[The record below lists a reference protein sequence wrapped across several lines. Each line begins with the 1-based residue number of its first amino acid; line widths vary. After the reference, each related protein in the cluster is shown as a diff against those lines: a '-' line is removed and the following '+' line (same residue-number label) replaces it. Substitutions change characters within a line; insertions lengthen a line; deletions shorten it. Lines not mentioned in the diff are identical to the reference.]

1 MSELL
6 SDVYQYIESFVRSWG
21 YFAVFILM
29 FFESA
34 CIPIPSEVTMVF
46 AGFMVSRGI
55 MNLWLVTAAGTI
67 ANVAGSIATYY
78 IGAKGGRPLVQRYGK
93 YVLISHKKLDTA
105 DRWFGK
111 YGEWAVFISRLL
123 PGVRTFI
130 SLPAGVARMD
140 VGRFLLYST
149 IGCVPWC
156 FMLTYIGFKMGEN
169 WESVLYYYHRFEYLI
184 IGIIVLAI
192 IILVVLWIYRSKKS
206 KVNNTEKT

>member
-55 MNLWLVTAAGTI
+55 MNLWLVTAVGTL

-78 IGAKGGRPLVQRYGK
+78 IGAKGGRPLVERYGK

-184 IGIIVLAI
+184 IGVIVLAI

>member
-21 YFAVFILM
+21 YFAVFVLM

-55 MNLWLVTAAGTI
+55 MNLWLVTAVGTL

-78 IGAKGGRPLVQRYGK
+78 IGAKGGRPLVERYGK

-184 IGIIVLAI
+184 IGVIVLAI

>member
-1 MSELL
+1 
-6 SDVYQYIESFVRSWG
+6 
-21 YFAVFILM
+21 
-29 FFESA
+29 
-34 CIPIPSEVTMVF
+34 
-46 AGFMVSRGI
+46 MVSRGI

-105 DRWFGK
+105 DRWFEK
-111 YGEWAVFISRLL
+111 YGEWAVFVSRLL

-184 IGIIVLAI
+184 IGLIVLAI
-192 IILVVLWIYRSKKS
+192 IILVVLWIYRHKKS
-206 KVNNTEKT
+206 KVSDTEKT

>member
-1 MSELL
+1 MSEFL
-6 SDVYQYIESFVRSWG
+6 SDIYQYIESFVRSWG
-21 YFAVFILM
+21 YYAVFVLM

-46 AGFMVSRGI
+46 AGFMVSKGI
-55 MNLWLVTAAGTI
+55 MNLWWVTAVGTM

-78 IGAKGGRPLVQRYGK
+78 IGAKGGRPLMEKYGK
-93 YVLISHKKLDTA
+93 YVLISRKKLDTA
-105 DRWFGK
+105 DRWFRR

-130 SLPAGVARMD
+130 SLPAGVARMN
-140 VGRFLLYST
+140 VGRFLFYTT

-169 WESVLYYYHRFEYLI
+169 WEVVLDYYHRFEYLI
-184 IGIIVLAI
+184 LGLIVLAI
-192 IILVVLWIYRSKKS
+192 IVLVVLWAYRRRKS
-206 KVNNTEKT
+206 KISNTVDM